1 MTATAGRKRGR
12 IEVLDLLRGIALIA
26 MAVYHFTW
34 DLEFFGYIAR
44 GTANS
49 GGWRLFARGIA
60 SSFLFLVGLSLV
72 LAHLRGIRWQ
82 PFLTRLAQ
90 IAAGATAITVATLLF
105 TPGSFVFFGIL
116 HQIAV
121 GSLIGLAFVR
131 RSTWLA
137 VAAGILVIA
146 LPNLYTTAAMNPRYL
161 AWIGFAAQEPMSNDI
176 VPIFPWTGIILLG
189 IGCGL
194 WLARNEGWLKLKM
207 LNPAILSTPL
217 TAPLRFIGSHS
228 LAFYLIHQPVN
239 IAVIA
244 AWSYVMPPD
253 LTGVFRQECI
263 AACTAQQPEQICESY
278 CGCVETELSDAG
290 LMEPYLANRLTE
302 DQTGDFQDKIS
313 MCTMR
318 TLP

>member
-1 MTATAGRKRGR
+1 MKATAGRKRGR

-72 LAHLRGIRWQ
+72 LAHLRGIRWR

-90 IAAGATAITVATLLF
+90 IAAGAAAITVATLLF

-146 LPNLYTTAAMNPRYL
+146 LPNLCLLYTSPSPRD
-161 AWIGFAAQEPMSNDI
+161 Q
-176 VPIFPWTGIILLG
+176 
-189 IGCGL
+189 
-194 WLARNEGWLKLKM
+194 R
-207 LNPAILSTPL
+207 
-217 TAPLRFIGSHS
+217 GSR
-228 LAFYLIHQPVN
+228 
-239 IAVIA
+239 
-244 AWSYVMPPD
+244 MPSS
-253 LTGVFRQECI
+253 
-263 AACTAQQPEQICESY
+263 A
-278 CGCVETELSDAG
+278 
-290 LMEPYLANRLTE
+290 
-302 DQTGDFQDKIS
+302 
-313 MCTMR
+313 
-318 TLP
+318 